1 MTELIITPKTQGFL
15 SEIIKISFPSGHEW
29 TASAQVS
36 AIININIGKDSGA
49 ILNIAGFSLDTDTG
63 NIYSVAQ
70 YPNPFT
76 IPLNFQTGP
85 NIGINA
91 WGQTGGFWFIESAT
105 MSLSKVV
112 LSANPN
118 VSVSGTFTATPVGTN
133 AGITVNAAATAATS
147 GRPGGDATASQTAP
161 QIVDTP
167 NVVTITGSASAS
179 LHDVTASVSAH

>member
-1 MTELIITPKTQGFL
+1 MTALIIKPDTSSFL
-15 SEIIKISFPSGHEW
+15 SEIIKINFPSGHEW

-91 WGQTGGFWFIESAT
+91 WGQTGGFWFIQTAT
-105 MSLSKVV
+105 MSLSKSVF
-112 LSANPN
+112 SATPSA
-118 VSVSGTFTATPVGTN
+118 SVSGAFTANPVGDS
-133 AGITVNAAATAATS
+133 AGITVDASATAVTS
-147 GRPGGDATASQTAP
+147 GRPGGDAEQSVFAP
-161 QIVDTP
+161 EIVNTP
-167 NVVTITGSASAS
+167 NIVTITGSASAS
-179 LHDVTASVSAH
+179 LHNVTASVSAH